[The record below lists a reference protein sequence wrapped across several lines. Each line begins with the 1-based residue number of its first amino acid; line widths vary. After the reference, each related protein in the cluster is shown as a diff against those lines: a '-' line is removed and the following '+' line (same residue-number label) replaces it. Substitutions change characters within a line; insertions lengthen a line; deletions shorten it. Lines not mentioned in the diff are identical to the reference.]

1 VKRER
6 ILFLAR
12 RFPPSLGG
20 IQTFSYQLTEHI
32 RETRE
37 VRLHALGREHL
48 ANLGWFVPTAYLA
61 SLIDLIR
68 GVDLVFF
75 SDGVIASLAPFLR
88 PFTKVPFVTT
98 IHGLEL
104 TYSGGLFSRMILRGA
119 LCCDRVCVV
128 SETTRDL
135 AIEAGVSADRV
146 RIAYN
151 GIEPPVFDDAA
162 LLSAREQLEHQLGLK
177 FGEDRVVLNIGRQ
190 IPRKGVASFLEN
202 GFSLLED
209 DIHLVICGTGPESD
223 RIKEVVASRGIG
235 NRVHTL
241 GHVEDI
247 TASALRH
254 FSDLFL
260 MPNVKYPNDVEG
272 YGIAPLEAMYDG
284 LPVVAFAVDALI
296 ESCREGGYLVPEAD
310 YSAYADQIHAYLTS
324 PLAKKDTLRQQARDY
339 IRRENAWSSTGDTYL
354 KIFDELGAPT

>member
-1 VKRER
+1 MKRDR

-20 IQTFSYQLTEHI
+20 IQTFSYQLSEHI
-32 RETRE
+32 RATRQ

-48 ANLGWFVPTAYLA
+48 ANLAWFVPAAYLA
-61 SLIDLIR
+61 SLVDLVR

-75 SDGVIASLAPFLR
+75 SDGVMASLAPFLR
-88 PFTKVPFVTT
+88 PFTKAPFVTT

-104 TYSGGLFSRMILRGA
+104 TYSGGPFSRMMLRGA
-119 LCCDRVCVV
+119 QCCDRVCAV

-135 AIEAGVSADRV
+135 TIEAGIPADRV

-151 GIEPPVFDDAA
+151 GIEPPVFEDAA

-177 FGEDRVVLNIGRQ
+177 FGQDRVLLNVGRQ

-202 GFSLLED
+202 GFPLLED
-209 DIHLVICGTGPESD
+209 DIHLIICGTGSESD
-223 RIKEVVASRGIG
+223 RIKQVVASKGIRD
-235 NRVHTL
+235 RVHTL

-254 FSDLFL
+254 SCDLFL

-284 LPVVAFAVDALI
+284 LPVVAFAVDALV
-296 ESCREGGYLVPEAD
+296 ESCREGGYLIPETD
-310 YSAYADQIHAYLTS
+310 YSAYANQIHKYLTS
-324 PLAKKDTLRQQARDY
+324 PMAEKDTLRQQARDY
-339 IRRENAWSSTGDTYL
+339 IRRENAWSTTGDTYL
-354 KIFDELGAPT
+354 RIFDEL

>member
-1 VKRER
+1 VKRDR

-20 IQTFSYQLTEHI
+20 IQTFSYQLSEHI
-32 RETRE
+32 RATRQ

-48 ANLGWFVPTAYLA
+48 ANLAWFVPTAYLA
-61 SLIDLIR
+61 SLVDLVR

-75 SDGVIASLAPFLR
+75 SDGVMASLAPFLR
-88 PFTKVPFVTT
+88 PFTKAPFVTT

-104 TYSGGLFSRMILRGA
+104 TYSGGPFSRMMLRGA
-119 LCCDRVCVV
+119 QCCDRVCAV

-135 AIEAGVSADRV
+135 TIEAGIPADRV
-146 RIAYN
+146 SIAYN
-151 GIEPPVFDDAA
+151 GIEPPVFEDAA

-177 FGEDRVVLNIGRQ
+177 FGQDRVLLNIGRQ

-202 GFSLLED
+202 GFPLLED
-209 DIHLVICGTGPESD
+209 DIHLIICGTGPESD
-223 RIKEVVASRGIG
+223 RIKQVVASKGIRD
-235 NRVHTL
+235 RVHTL

-254 FSDLFL
+254 SCDLFL

-284 LPVVAFAVDALI
+284 LPVVAFAVDALV
-296 ESCREGGYLVPEAD
+296 ESCREGGYLIPEKD
-310 YSAYADQIHAYLTS
+310 YSAYANQIHKYLTS
-324 PLAKKDTLRQQARDY
+324 PLAEKDTLRQQARDY
-339 IRRENAWSSTGDTYL
+339 IRRENAWSTTGDTYL
-354 KIFDELGAPT
+354 RIFDEL

>member
-1 VKRER
+1 MKRDR

-20 IQTFSYQLTEHI
+20 IQTFSYQLSEHI
-32 RETRE
+32 RATRQ

-48 ANLGWFVPTAYLA
+48 ANLAWFVPTAYLA
-61 SLIDLIR
+61 SLVDLVR

-75 SDGVIASLAPFLR
+75 SDGVMASLAPFLR
-88 PFTKVPFVTT
+88 PFTKAPFVTT

-104 TYSGGLFSRMILRGA
+104 TYSGGPFSRMMLRGA
-119 LCCDRVCVV
+119 QCCDRVCAV

-135 AIEAGVSADRV
+135 TIEAGIPADRV

-151 GIEPPVFDDAA
+151 GIEPPVFEDAA
-162 LLSAREQLEHQLGLK
+162 LLSAREHLEHQLGLK
-177 FGEDRVVLNIGRQ
+177 FGQDRVLLNIGRQ

-202 GFSLLED
+202 GFPLLED
-209 DIHLVICGTGPESD
+209 DIHLIICGTGPESD
-223 RIKEVVASRGIG
+223 RIKQVVASKGIG
-235 NRVHTL
+235 DRVHTL

-254 FSDLFL
+254 SCDLFL

-284 LPVVAFAVDALI
+284 LQVVAFAVDALV
-296 ESCREGGYLVPEAD
+296 ESCREGGYLIPETD
-310 YSAYADQIHAYLTS
+310 YSAYANQIHKYLTS
-324 PLAKKDTLRQQARDY
+324 PLAEKDTLRQQARDY
-339 IRRENAWSSTGDTYL
+339 IRRENAWSTTGDTYL
-354 KIFDELGAPT
+354 RIFDEL